1 MRFLLPDPLGNNKHP
16 QMFHTTALAIGA
28 GVVAVAAAGT
38 SAAISMSAADR
49 AKKAQGAAAGK
60 FQKQQRKASQAFEQS
75 QEKALGDYRGA
86 VTAYQEGERVPYQMI
101 QDVQAP
107 EYNLGAMVG
116 DAGQITDYNIQQG
129 QKISDYNLAQGV
141 KISDYYRQQL
151 ENFQPGAAA
160 IRRRSV
166 DQLNRAMDVTDQ
178 YLRGEIPQ
186 DVREQTMRN
195 IAEFGGAGFN
205 PATAGRAGGFQ
216 TAQALVPRQFGLTS
230 LDLQR
235 QALGAIPSI
244 QGTAQNWQQLARAF
258 TADVRAADVQAASP
272 LDVGRLQLGY
282 QTAIAE
288 VGLQKGRALSGIN
301 QGIFGASTN
310 FYNAQQDVSKNIFA
324 ANSGLADKIYGAQ
337 KENIAASYAAQQA
350 VGQGVSQ
357 IGQATSGAL
366 MGVSGA
372 YGQMGAAGA
381 GGTTYGS
388 YAAAQQAAPYAGS
401 ISQTQGMGYVP
412 RASAV

>member
-16 QMFHTTALAIGA
+16 QMFHSSGFAIAA
-28 GVVAVAAAGT
+28 GVVAVGAAAG

-49 AKKAQGAAAGK
+49 AKKAQGAASGK
-60 FQKQQRKASQAFEQS
+60 FQKQQKKASQAFEQS

-86 VTAYQEGERVPYQMI
+86 VTAYQESERLPFQMI

-107 EYNLGAMVG
+107 EYNLGAMIG
-116 DAGQITDYNIQQG
+116 DAGQISN
-129 QKISDYNLAQGV
+129 
-141 KISDYYRQQL
+141 YYRQQL
-151 ENFQPGAAA
+151 EAFQPGAAA
-160 IRRRSV
+160 LRARSV
-166 DQLNRAMDVTDQ
+166 EQLNKGMDVTDQ

-230 LDLQR
+230 LDLQGR
-235 QALGAIPSI
+235 GLAAISSI

-258 TADVRAADVQAASP
+258 TADP

-282 QTAIAE
+282 QAAAAE

-310 FYNAQQDVSKNIFA
+310 LYNAQQDVSKNIFA

-337 KENIAASYAAQQA
+337 KENIASSYAAQQA

-366 MGVSGA
+366 MGMSGA
-372 YGQMGAAGA
+372 GSGMGGMM
-381 GGTTYGS
+381 GGGGGSSSNPYYGS
-388 YAAAQQAAPYAGS
+388 LTSGGAQSMAGYGNKQYYPATS
-401 ISQTQGMGYVP
+401 
-412 RASAV
+412 ASGGQYYKPVTPLY